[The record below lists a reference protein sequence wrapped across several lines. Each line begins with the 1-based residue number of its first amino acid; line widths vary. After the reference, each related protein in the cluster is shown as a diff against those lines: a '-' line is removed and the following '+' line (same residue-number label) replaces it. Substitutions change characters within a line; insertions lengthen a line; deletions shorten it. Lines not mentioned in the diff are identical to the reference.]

1 MMAPMVATLEGV
13 RAVNVAPLNCAGP
26 NACDIV
32 SVYTSV
38 FWIAMVVLVIVGG
51 LLVYAAL
58 RFRRTDDREPA
69 QVHGNPRLEIL
80 WTAVPLVIVS
90 FLFVRTTLRMD
101 YVRNGPPPQQT
112 IQVTGIQW
120 AWSFKYPNGKT
131 SITRLTIPVGQV
143 VRLQVTSKDV
153 LHSFWV
159 PRLGGQIYAK
169 PGYQNS
175 GWIEASQ
182 PGQYLGQCNELC
194 GINHFSMLLEVDA
207 VSDADYQA
215 FLSGAAPP
223 GAAAEKVTGIQWA
236 WSFKYPNG
244 KTSITKLTIPVG
256 QVVRLQV
263 TSKDV
268 LHSFWVPRLGG
279 QIYAKPGY
287 QNSGWIEASQPGQYL
302 GQCNE
307 LCGLNHFSMLLEVD
321 AVSDADYQAF
331 LSGAAPP
338 GAAAEKVTGVPA
350 GVNVGETDALKFEPT
365 TATAKIG
372 DVIQWKNNGS
382 LVHNVVFDNNQLPS
396 SDPMNQGDTFEVKF
410 TKPGTYSY
418 VCKFHEASNMRGT
431 ITVTG
436 G

>member
-223 GAAAEKVTGIQWA
+223 GAAAEKVTG
-236 WSFKYPNG
+236 
-244 KTSITKLTIPVG
+244 
-256 QVVRLQV
+256 
-263 TSKDV
+263 
-268 LHSFWVPRLGG
+268 
-279 QIYAKPGY
+279 
-287 QNSGWIEASQPGQYL
+287 
-302 GQCNE
+302 
-307 LCGLNHFSMLLEVD
+307 
-321 AVSDADYQAF
+321 
-331 LSGAAPP
+331 
-338 GAAAEKVTGVPA
+338 VPA
-350 GVNVGETDALKFEPT
+350 AVNVGETDALKFEPT

-372 DVIQWKNNGS
+372 DVIEWKNNGS

-410 TKPGTYSY
+410 TKAGTYTY
-418 VCKFHEASNMRGT
+418 VCKFHEANNMRGT

>member
-1 MMAPMVATLEGV
+1 MITPVATLVGV
-13 RAVNVAPLNCAGP
+13 RAVSVTPLNCAGP

-38 FWIAMVVLVIVGG
+38 FWIAMAVLVIVGG

-58 RFRRTDDREPA
+58 RFRRVDEREPA

-90 FLFVRTTLRMD
+90 VLLVRTTLRMD

-169 PGYQNS
+169 PGFPNS

-182 PGQYLGQCNELC
+182 PGQYFGQCNELC
-194 GINHFSMLLEVDA
+194 GLGHWFMYLEVDA
-207 VSDADYQA
+207 VSEADYQA
-215 FLSGAAPP
+215 FLSGAPPP
-223 GAAAEKVTGIQWA
+223 GAGPPPAEKA
-236 WSFKYPNG
+236 NG
-244 KTSITKLTIPVG
+244 GTP
-256 QVVRLQV
+256 
-263 TSKDV
+263 
-268 LHSFWVPRLGG
+268 
-279 QIYAKPGY
+279 
-287 QNSGWIEASQPGQYL
+287 
-302 GQCNE
+302 
-307 LCGLNHFSMLLEVD
+307 
-321 AVSDADYQAF
+321 
-331 LSGAAPP
+331 AA
-338 GAAAEKVTGVPA
+338 
-350 GVNVGETDALKFEPT
+350 NVGETDDLKFVPT
-365 TATAKIG
+365 SATVKVG
-372 DVIQWKNNGS
+372 DVVQGTNDGTSIHS
-382 LVHNVVFDNNQLPS
+382 VTFDNQQVPS
-396 SDPMNQGDTFEVKF
+396 LDTQNGGEKYQVKF
-410 TKPGTYSY
+410 LKPGTYHYICTYHVTSG
-418 VCKFHEASNMRGT
+418 MTGT